1 MNHSLIESV
10 VLPPSLKA
18 GSREEAFAE
27 ILDHMVEG
35 DAIGKSDRDGIFK
48 QLLDREELGS
58 TGLGNG
64 VAVPHVKEAP
74 VDGLRLAVAISEAG
88 VPFGAIDGRP
98 VHILFLVLG
107 PCGSQPV
114 EHLNVLRWVS
124 GLARNGDFR
133 RFALAADGCD
143 GLRDLLVEMTDLQ

>member
-1 MNHSLIESV
+1 MNQSLIESV

-18 GSREEAFAE
+18 SSREEAFAE

-35 DAIGKSDRDGIFK
+35 GAIAKSDHKGIYQ
-48 QLLDREELGS
+48 QLLAREELGS

-88 VPFGAIDGRP
+88 IPFAAIDGRP

-107 PCGSQPV
+107 PCGAQPV
-114 EHLNVLRWVS
+114 EHLSVLRWVS

-133 RFALAADGCD
+133 RFALAAGGSA
-143 GLRDLLVEMTDLQ
+143 GLRDLLVEMADL